1 MREKAA
7 RMGCDGLVL
16 LGANDRMQSPFPG
29 NVVSTLRG
37 YRSTCIVYADPGTE
51 SVTTGSTKPL

>member
-1 MREKAA
+1 
-7 RMGCDGLVL
+7 MGCDGLVL